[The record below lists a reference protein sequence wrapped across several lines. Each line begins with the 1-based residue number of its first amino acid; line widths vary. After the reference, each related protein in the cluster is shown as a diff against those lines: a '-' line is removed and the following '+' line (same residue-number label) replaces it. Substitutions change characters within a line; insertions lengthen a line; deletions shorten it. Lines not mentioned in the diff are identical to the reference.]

1 MGNLLSG
8 NVLFSRIQL
17 GETIEVTVDGYMLPI
32 HINDPVGSS
41 INVVQKGRSS

>member
-17 GETIEVTVDGYMLPI
+17 GETIEVIVDLYILS
-32 HINDPVGSS
+32 INDHMESS
-41 INVVQKGRSS
+41 IDVI